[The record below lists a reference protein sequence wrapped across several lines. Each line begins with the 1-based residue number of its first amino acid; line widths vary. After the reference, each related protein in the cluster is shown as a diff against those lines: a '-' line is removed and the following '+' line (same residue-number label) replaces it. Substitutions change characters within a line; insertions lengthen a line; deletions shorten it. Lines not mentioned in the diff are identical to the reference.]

1 MAKRFFIPLI
11 VIATVM
17 CATTL
22 NAQNSVA
29 YVNTNELIN
38 SLPDKTSATERLTTL
53 SDNYKQELQ
62 VMQNEYNKKYSD
74 FITYQETLAESIKLR
89 RMQELTDLE
98 NQIRDFTK
106 LAQKDIEEHEELLI
120 DPIKS
125 KIKDAI
131 KAVGIEQNFT
141 VIYDLDNPGIMFVS
155 PDAID
160 ANQLVKSKLGIR

>member
-1 MAKRFFIPLI
+1 MAKRFFITLI

-29 YVNTNELIN
+29 FVNTNELIN
-38 SLPDKTSATERLTTL
+38 SLPDKTSATERLKTL
-53 SDNYKQELQ
+53 SENYKKELQ

-106 LAQKDIEEHEELLI
+106 LAQKDIEEQEQILI
-120 DPIKS
+120 GPIKS
-125 KIKDAI
+125 KLKNAI

-155 PDAID
+155 PNAID